1 MMKDLLTEV
10 KLITKDMVDPR
21 KKVDGKSAK
30 QKVDPIKRK
39 LEILDKYVDN
49 LSTILPDAAF
59 LDEGNTW
66 GVTALNTTL
75 DKCMNDAQAGRDDL
89 QGVLEQISEWERHQK
104 KDPVDDKTGVT
115 DGEGANVKASEIK
128 GVATS
133 LKPEELTS

>member
-10 KLITKDMVDPR
+10 KQITKEMVDPR

-39 LEILDKYVDN
+39 LEILDKYVDT

-59 LDEGNTW
+59 LDEGTW

-75 DKCMNDAQAGRDDL
+75 DKCMNDAQ
-89 QGVLEQISEWERHQK
+89 
-104 KDPVDDKTGVT
+104 TGH
-115 DGEGANVKASEIK
+115 D
-128 GVATS
+128 
-133 LKPEELTS
+133 EL